1 MRHINPLK
9 AGWAVGA
16 VLGLWHL
23 IWVTLVGVGWA
34 KPVMDFVL
42 RLHFIKLQYA
52 LAPFDFATAATLVIL
67 AFAIGTLV
75 GVVFALVWNW
85 LSIENAPTWTGDAN
99 RRAPAE

>member
-9 AGWAVGA
+9 TGSAVGA

-42 RLHFIKLQYA
+42 RLHFINLQYA
-52 LAPFDFATAATLVIL
+52 LAPFDVATAATLVIL
-67 AFAIGTLV
+67 TFAIGTLM

-85 LSIENAPTWTGDAN
+85 LSIESSPTWSGDAKV
-99 RRAPAE
+99 RAPAE